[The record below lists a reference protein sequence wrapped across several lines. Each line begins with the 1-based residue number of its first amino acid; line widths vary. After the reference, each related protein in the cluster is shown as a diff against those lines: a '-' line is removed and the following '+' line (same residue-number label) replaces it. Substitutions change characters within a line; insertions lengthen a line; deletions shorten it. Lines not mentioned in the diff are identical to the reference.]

1 MTPVVF
7 LLSNEAGDRIILC
20 ASVTEDFVIDV
31 DNENGKHSQI
41 DLSGT
46 DVSIY
51 ESAGVM
57 VAVWLHDQYAFN
69 LTVYGDY
76 GIDLMIKLIDSVQR
90 Q

>member
-1 MTPVVF
+1 MYMPFPLEVEVGGATV
-7 LLSNEAGDRIILC
+7 
-20 ASVTEDFVIDV
+20 FVIDV

-76 GIDLMIKLIDSVQR
+76 GIDLMIKC
-90 Q
+90 